1 MSQEVMAQ
9 STTVE
14 AQLSVHRSLK
24 DTAKALKET
33 RIDRP
38 FPPKKLLRLQRSLGF
53 VFKCCE
59 AHHNHEWHRSL
70 QTLGFAN
77 LIVCCMSFSLSSML
91 IQEFD
96 FMMTWA
102 DDFVRAYD
110 LKRRLYHPEVA
121 EQIKKSEYD
130 IEHRASRDKFLTG

>member
-59 AHHNHEWHRSL
+59 AHRNHERHRSL

-91 IQEFD
+91 IPEFD

>member
-38 FPPKKLLRLQRSLGF
+38 FPPKKIVTTAEVFRLRLQ
-53 VFKCCE
+53 
-59 AHHNHEWHRSL
+59 
-70 QTLGFAN
+70 
-77 LIVCCMSFSLSSML
+77 ML
-91 IQEFD
+91 
-96 FMMTWA
+96 
-102 DDFVRAYD
+102 
-110 LKRRLYHPEVA
+110 
-121 EQIKKSEYD
+121 
-130 IEHRASRDKFLTG
+130 

>member
-1 MSQEVMAQ
+1 
-9 STTVE
+9 
-14 AQLSVHRSLK
+14 
-24 DTAKALKET
+24 
-33 RIDRP
+33 
-38 FPPKKLLRLQRSLGF
+38 
-53 VFKCCE
+53 
-59 AHHNHEWHRSL
+59 
-70 QTLGFAN
+70 
-77 LIVCCMSFSLSSML
+77 ML
-91 IQEFD
+91 IPEFD